1 MNTKMDSKIDVNKI
15 LNPKAKYH
23 SIGDEDI
30 RIIGGKTNGL
40 MNFNTIKHRE
50 FVGIYKKMRARTW
63 FPEQV
68 NIAKD
73 KVNFS
78 LLKPEEQRTYE
89 LLLSQLIASDSIQA
103 NTLADDINQ
112 YITSPVVNACIIEQA
127 SQECV
132 HANSYAIMAE
142 EIVPSVTK
150 ERIYVNHI
158 NNICLD
164 SINKVFSQEYRIHNE
179 PTIDSIL
186 HNIITSQA
194 LEGILFPCSFAFF
207 LGIEDKMTGTS
218 EMIKEI
224 YKDEILSH
232 VPLFGMIYNT
242 IMEEY
247 NLDRNKYRNIFER
260 KLFDLSLS
268 IKEWLEYATD
278 GSIRIEDIEQL
289 INYRTKSTVSWL
301 FDNKDLSD
309 DEVPINKYITLLK
322 LALKGGEFMSKTNFF
337 EANATEYS
345 RGTIKQDY

>member
-1 MNTKMDSKIDVNKI
+1 MKGQNLKT
-15 LNPKAKYH
+15 LNPKPKYLDV
-23 SIGDEDI
+23 GDDDV
-30 RIIGGKTNGL
+30 RIIGGKTSGL
-40 MNFNTIKHRE
+40 MNFNTTAHKE
-50 FVGIYKKMRARTW
+50 FVGIYKRMRARTW

-103 NTLADDINQ
+103 NTLADDINK

-142 EIVPSVTK
+142 EIVPSITK
-150 ERIYVNHI
+150 ERIYTNHLNNVKL
-158 NNICLD
+158 NNINKLFTNEYKENNKPV
-164 SINKVFSQEYRIHNE
+164 IN
-179 PTIDSIL
+179 SIL
-186 HNIITSQA
+186 RNIIISQA

-242 IMEEY
+242 IVEEN
-247 NLDRNKYRNIFER
+247 NLDRTSYRAMHACA
-260 KLFDLSLS
+260 LYSLALK
-268 IKEWLEYATD
+268 IRDWLEYATD
-278 GSIRIEDIEQL
+278 GSIPKEDMESL
-289 INYRTKSTVSWL
+289 INYRAMSTVSWL
-301 FDNKDLSD
+301 FDGKDMPED
-309 DEVPINKYITLLK
+309 KVPISKYVTLLR

-345 RGTIKQDY
+345 RGAIKQDY